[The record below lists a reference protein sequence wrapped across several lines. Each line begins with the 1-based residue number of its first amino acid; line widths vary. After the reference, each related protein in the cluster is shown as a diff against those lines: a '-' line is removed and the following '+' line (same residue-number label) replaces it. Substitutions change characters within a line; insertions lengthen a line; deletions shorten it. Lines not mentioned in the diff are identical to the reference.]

1 MFLFNEVYKET
12 IWGGDRIASMKGSS
26 PTLHRIGESWELSG
40 IPGHETL
47 VSEGP
52 DKGKSVSELAAE
64 YGASLLGRHVYD
76 QYGTDFPLLVK
87 FIDAHADL
95 SIQVHPDDL
104 HAQSRHGSNGKAEM
118 WYVVDSNEEGRLLVG
133 FDHAM
138 SAEEYDESVAHGDI
152 ANMVRSHNVKSGD
165 VFFLPPGRIH
175 AACAG
180 VLLAEIQQSSDITY
194 RIYDYGRKDQDGN
207 PRELHHKEAREVLDF
222 TSLSD
227 YRTHYTTQANKPSR
241 LAACQYFSTEILDLS
256 QTTELDVTPLDS
268 FCILICVDGEAEVDQ
283 RDGLQPQTARLKKGH
298 TLLLPANATNVVLTP
313 LSSSK
318 LLQVW
323 VP

>member
-1 MFLFNEVYKET
+1 MILKLAAEFRPMVWGSENWVISGYGERETRVAEGPLAGKTLNEVY
-12 IWGGDRIASMKGSS
+12 
-26 PTLHRIGESWELSG
+26 GE
-40 IPGHETL
+40 
-47 VSEGP
+47 
-52 DKGKSVSELAAE
+52 
-64 YGASLLGRHVYD
+64 
-76 QYGTDFPLLVK
+76 QFPLLIK
-87 FIDAHADL
+87 FIDAHDDL
-95 SIQVHPDDL
+95 SLQVHPDDAL
-104 HAQSRHGSNGKAEM
+104 AAKRGIGLGKTEM
-118 WYVVDSNEEGRLLVG
+118 WYVMNDGGHLLVG
-133 FDHAM
+133 LKEKITPDSYAQLVRDNRLVDVLERHDT
-138 SAEEYDESVAHGDI
+138 SKGDI
-152 ANMVRSHNVKSGD
+152 
-165 VFFLPPGRIH
+165 FFLPAGRIH
-175 AACAG
+175 AICG
-180 VLLAEIQQSSDITY
+180 GTVLCEIQETSDNTY

-298 TLLLPANATNVVLTP
+298 TLLLPANATNVMLTP

>member
-1 MFLFNEVYKET
+1 MYKET
-12 IWGGDRIASMKGSS
+12 IWGGDLIASMKGSS
-26 PTLHRIGESWELSG
+26 PTLHHIGESWELSG
-40 IPGHETL
+40 VPGHETL

-52 DKGKSVSELAAE
+52 DKGKSLSELAAE
-64 YGASLLGRHVYD
+64 YGSSLLGRHVYGRF
-76 QYGTDFPLLVK
+76 GTEFPLLVK

-95 SIQVHPDDL
+95 SIQVHPDDR
-104 HAQSRHGSNGKAEM
+104 HAQSRHGCNGKTEM
-118 WYVVDSNEEGRLLVG
+118 WYVMDSSAEGRLLVG
-133 FDHAM
+133 FDHTM
-138 SAEEYDESVAHGDI
+138 SAEEYDASVAHGDI
-152 ANMVRSHNVKSGD
+152 ASKVRSHNVKSGD

-222 TSLSD
+222 TSLRD
-227 YRTHYTTQANKPSR
+227 YRTHYTPQANKPSR
-241 LAACQYFSTEILDLS
+241 LATCQYFSTELLELNHP
-256 QTTELDVTPLDS
+256 TELDVAPLDS
-268 FCILICVDGEAEVDQ
+268 FCILTCVDGEAEVAQ
-283 RDGLQPQTARLKKGH
+283 RDGLHPQTTRLKKGH
-298 TLLLPANATNVVLTP
+298 TLLLPANATTVVLTP
-313 LSSSK
+313 LLSSK